1 MDIEVESADVIRLIE
16 QYLKESN
23 LLRTLC
29 ALQEET
35 NVSLNTVECIETFI
49 SDIINGHWDIVLQTV
64 KYLKLPESKLM
75 DLYEQII
82 IELIELHDISAARS
96 ILRQTDTM
104 IHMKHNQVD
113 RYTHLE
119 NLLNRTYFDPKEAY
133 PNGQTKDKRRQLLAT
148 SLSEEVNIVLPSR
161 LLLLLSQS
169 LKWQQHQGLLPAG
182 STIDVFR
189 GKAAVR
195 EQEEEKPPTKL
206 STVIRVV
213 QKCHVECARF
223 SPDGQFLVTGSV
235 DGFIEIWNFTTG
247 KLRKDLKYQAQDTFM
262 MMEDSVLCLTFSRD
276 SEMLA
281 SGANDGTIK
290 VWRIQNGQCLRRLE
304 KAHHKGVTAIQF
316 SKDNTHLLSASL
328 DHSIRIHGMKS
339 CKIIKEF
346 SGHTGVVNSVSF
358 LPDGH
363 NIISGSADGCVRIWS
378 VRSGEC
384 TNAFKAISGLVGH
397 EVSIHSI
404 HLMPRNADQFVV
416 ASRSNT
422 VAIMNMQGQIVRSF
436 SSGKREGGDFLDCTV
451 SGRGEWIYCV
461 AEDHLLYCFNVAAGG
476 KLERTMRIHEKEII
490 GCAHHP
496 HQNLIATYSE
506 DGLVKLWKPEYMFL

>member
-1 MDIEVESADVIRLIE
+1 LVFFVSSVVRLIE

-23 LLRTLC
+23 LLRTLRTV
-29 ALQEET
+29 QEET
-35 NVSLNTVECIETFI
+35 RVSLNTVESIESFV

-64 KYLKLPESKLM
+64 QYLKLPEQKLM

-82 IELIELHDISAARS
+82 IELIELRDIGAARS
-96 ILRQTDTM
+96 ILRQTEPMITM
-104 IHMKHNQVD
+104 KRTQSD
-113 RYTHLE
+113 RYTHID
-119 NLLNRTYFDPKEAY
+119 NLLNRSYFDPREAY
-133 PNGQTKDKRRQLLAT
+133 LDGQSKEKRRQTLAS
-148 SLSEEVNIVLPSR
+148 SLSEEVSVVAPSR
-161 LLLLLSQS
+161 LLALLSQA
-169 LKWQQHQGLLPAG
+169 LKWQQHQGLLPPGTA
-182 STIDVFR
+182 IDVFR

-235 DGFIEIWNFTTG
+235 DGFIEVWNFTTG

-276 SEMLA
+276 SE
-281 SGANDGTIK
+281 I
-290 VWRIQNGQCLRRLE
+290 
-304 KAHHKGVTAIQF
+304 
-316 SKDNTHLLSASL
+316 
-328 DHSIRIHGMKS
+328 IHGMKS

-346 SGHTGVVNSVSF
+346 TGHTGVVNSVAF

-363 NIISGSADGCVRIWS
+363 NIISGSADGSVRIWS
-378 VRSGEC
+378 IRSGEC
-384 TNAFKAISGLVGH
+384 TNTFK
-397 EVSIHSI
+397 
-404 HLMPRNADQFVV
+404 
-416 ASRSNT
+416 
-422 VAIMNMQGQIVRSF
+422 IVRSF
-436 SSGKREGGDFLDCTV
+436 SSGKREGGDFLDCTL

-476 KLERTMRIHEKEII
+476 KLERTMRVHEKEVI

-506 DGLVKLWKPEYMFL
+506 DGLVKLWKP

>member
-82 IELIELHDISAARS
+82 IELIELHDISAAHS

-104 IHMKHNQVD
+104 IHMKHNQ
-113 RYTHLE
+113 
-119 NLLNRTYFDPKEAY
+119 AY

-148 SLSEEVNIVLPSR
+148 SLLKN
-161 LLLLLSQS
+161 QS
-169 LKWQQHQGLLPAG
+169 LKWQQHQGFTTTG

-189 GKAAVR
+189 
-195 EQEEEKPPTKL
+195 
-206 STVIRVV
+206 VIRVV

-281 SGANDGTIK
+281 SGAMMEQLK
-290 VWRIQNGQCLRRLE
+290 RLE

-476 KLERTMRIHEKEII
+476 KLERTMRDKP
-490 GCAHHP
+490 CSS
-496 HQNLIATYSE
+496 LTSLTYSDSDWTHRKSSRLPGRPE
-506 DGLVKLWKPEYMFL
+506 DHEPNECKSKSKVNPCIVLDEGWKAK

>member
-1 MDIEVESADVIRLIE
+1 MDIEIESADVVRLIE

-23 LLRTLC
+23 LLRTLRTV
-29 ALQEET
+29 QEET
-35 NVSLNTVECIETFI
+35 RVSLNTVESIESFV

-64 KYLKLPESKLM
+64 QYLKLPEQKLM

-82 IELIELHDISAARS
+82 IELIELRDIGAARS
-96 ILRQTDTM
+96 ILRQTEPMITM
-104 IHMKHNQVD
+104 KRTQSD
-113 RYTHLE
+113 RYTHLD
-119 NLLNRTYFDPKEAY
+119 NLLNRSYFDPREAY
-133 PNGQTKDKRRQLLAT
+133 LNGQSKEKRRQTLAS
-148 SLSEEVNIVLPSR
+148 SLSEEVSVVAPSR
-161 LLLLLSQS
+161 LLALLSQA
-169 LKWQQHQGLLPAG
+169 LKWQQHQGLLPPGTA
-182 STIDVFR
+182 IDVFR

-235 DGFIEIWNFTTG
+235 DGFIEVWNFTTG

-281 SGANDGTIK
+281 SGAKDGTIK
-290 VWRIQNGQCLRRLE
+290 IWRIQNGQCLKRLE

-346 SGHTGVVNSVSF
+346 TGHTGVVNSVAF

-363 NIISGSADGCVRIWS
+363 NIISGSADGSVRIWS
-378 VRSGEC
+378 IRSGEC
-384 TNAFKAISGLVGH
+384 TNTFKAISGLVGH
-397 EVSIHSI
+397 EVSIHSV
-404 HLMPRNADQFVV
+404 HLMPRNTDQFVV

-436 SSGKREGGDFLDCTV
+436 SSGKREGGDFLDCTL

-476 KLERTMRIHEKEII
+476 KLERTMRVHEKEVI

-506 DGLVKLWKPEYMFL
+506 DGLVKLWKP